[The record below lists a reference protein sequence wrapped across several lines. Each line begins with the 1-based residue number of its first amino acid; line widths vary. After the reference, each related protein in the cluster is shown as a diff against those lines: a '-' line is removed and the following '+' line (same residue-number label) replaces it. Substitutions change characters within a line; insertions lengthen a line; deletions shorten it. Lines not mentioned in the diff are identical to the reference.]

1 MNGHTILPA
10 VGAAIFVMGCI
21 AFDLRH
27 NLYRLLTGRSVV
39 LVSVLYWYLLEAVR
53 LPKDLEQYS
62 QDEYSYGLLCVVLSV
77 VAFLIAYHGSRVSLF
92 AALGRRMP
100 LLNNPRVVWYL
111 ALSAMTIGF
120 VSLLIYV
127 NFNVLAFF
135 EGLTGMSQRWTGGI
149 ERGRYGSWRTIFYEL
164 QTFLWAAVPLAI
176 CLLFMRRVPLSQ
188 RVVVAL
194 FIAWMFLRTLFQGA
208 RSPLMLFFVPAAA
221 AIFWTAGPRLRR
233 ALLVF
238 GVPIGLVAGY
248 FLSAVIVAGRNEG
261 RFDTKDALNV
271 DYVGVEMFREL
282 LFVVRTQ
289 SHGMAPQYGTTYFTQ
304 LVNPIP
310 RAIWPGKPVADAGLI
325 MARAYGAVDSK
336 GEPFMTVS
344 PGFLGEAYL
353 NFGFLGV
360 LIVPALAGLIVRS
373 WDRLLPLAATSQ
385 PALLVYA
392 AGLPTIMASS
402 RSFNFSNYYGLIS
415 LFLLLCICD
424 RFMRSRKSP
433 QSGYAKFRR
442 PSAHQARALVQ
453 ARAAGAGRRID
464 DRTLNKADDRPAAA
478 LR

>member
-1 MNGHTILPA
+1 MSGHSILPA
-10 VGAAIFVMGCI
+10 IGAAIFVLGCI

-39 LVSVLYWYLLEAVR
+39 LVSVLYWYLLEAIR
-53 LPKDLEQYS
+53 LPKDLERYTP
-62 QDEYSYGLLCVVLSV
+62 DEYSFGLLCVVLSV
-77 VAFLIAYHGSRVSLF
+77 IAFLVAYHGSRISLF

-100 LLNNPRVVWYL
+100 LLNNTRVVWSL
-111 ALSAMTIGF
+111 ALTAMAIGF
-120 VSLLIYV
+120 LSLLIYV
-127 NFNVLAFF
+127 NFNVMAFF
-135 EGLTGMSQRWTGGI
+135 EGLTGMNQRWTGGI

-188 RVVVAL
+188 KIVCAL
-194 FIAWMFLRTLFQGA
+194 FVAWMFLRTLFQGA
-208 RSPLMLFFVPAAA
+208 RSPLMLFFVPTAAA
-221 AIFWTAGPRLRR
+221 MFWSASPRVRR

-238 GVPIGLVAGY
+238 GVPLGLIGGY

-261 RFDTKDALNV
+261 KFDTSDALKV

-282 LFVVRTQ
+282 LFVVRAEGEHM
-289 SHGMAPQYGTTYFTQ
+289 SPQYGTTYFTQ

-336 GEPFMTVS
+336 GEPFMTIS

-360 LIVPALAGLIVRS
+360 LIVPALAGVIVRS

-402 RSFNFSNYYGLIS
+402 RSFNFSNYYGLIC
-415 LFLLLCICD
+415 LFLLLCVCD
-424 RFMRSRKSP
+424 RLMRSRRVP
-433 QSGYAKFRR
+433 RLAYASFQR
-442 PSAHQARALVQ
+442 PPGPQARALVQ
-453 ARAAGAGRRID
+453 ARALAGPRLRERI
-464 DRTLNKADDRPAAA
+464 LNKTDGPTPSVSG
-478 LR
+478 

>member
-1 MNGHTILPA
+1 MNGHSNLPA
-10 VGAAIFVMGCI
+10 IAAAVFVLGCI
-21 AFDLRH
+21 AFDLRQ

-39 LVSVLYWYLLEAVR
+39 LVSVLYWYLLEALR
-53 LPKDLEQYS
+53 LPKDLERYS
-62 QDEYSYGLLCVVLSV
+62 QGEYSFGLLCVVLSV

-92 AALGRRMP
+92 AALGRRMA

-111 ALSAMTIGF
+111 ALSAMTVGF

-135 EGLTGMSQRWTGGI
+135 EGLTGMTQRWTGGI

-176 CLLFMRRVPLSQ
+176 CLLFMRRVPLSH
-188 RVVVAL
+188 RVVAGL

-208 RSPLMLFFVPAAA
+208 RSPLMLFFVPTAAA
-221 AIFWTAGPRLRR
+221 VFWTAGPRLRR
-233 ALLVF
+233 VLLVF
-238 GVPIGLVAGY
+238 GVPLGLIAGY

-261 RFDTKDALNV
+261 KFDTGDAFST

-282 LFVVRTQ
+282 LFVVRAQ
-289 SHGMAPQYGTTYFTQ
+289 GQGMTPQYGTTYFTQ

-360 LIVPALAGLIVRS
+360 LIVPALAGCIVRS
-373 WDRLLPLAATSQ
+373 WDRLLPLAAMSL

-415 LFLLLCICD
+415 LFFLLCVCE
-424 RFMRSRKSP
+424 RLMRSRKRP
-433 QSGYAKFRR
+433 RRAYASLRR
-442 PSAHQARALVQ
+442 PGGHPSRLLVQ
-453 ARAAGAGRRID
+453 AAGAGPRLG
-464 DRTLNKADDRPAAA
+464 DRTVKQTDDCSANGAR
-478 LR
+478 